1 MRTRII
7 STIVGLGL
15 AALAALLLIDDLTRT
30 AFGNFVQGNA
40 FWLVWLLPVIV
51 AFGVSLALYPGDRPY
66 SSSWDRD
73 LVADA
78 RYARR
83 ATQSNR
89 AWIITILVTVL
100 AVGMWI
106 YQGVVHG
113 YQVRKAIL
121 SSVQVTDD
129 TAPTF
134 KERAAF
140 DVANAQAQGNLG
152 DVVGEIVDVTYA
164 PDKDTYGALVERPG
178 FFTGYAAVETQT
190 VRKTGQATADICK
203 FDTSKAT
210 ARLGGV
216 FGSNLERQ
224 IAHVRSGLIVTASDA
239 YGVCVEGNTPMVVVP
254 LKNHRGWFP
263 AIEVP
268 AGVATYNGLTG
279 EVRVYDDVKVGDLP
293 GPVFPISLAQDLRES
308 TAATPRSNLVAPA
321 KLGGMTVQAPV
332 PRFSAVSR
340 AGARRGGVC
349 PTRRAPPRRASTAA
363 MGSFWDYK
371 KSRSGYTDTSRDEKD
386 PNADNRSEFSL
397 ATTDGVPA
405 YVSPLTS
412 RRGSTSI
419 TAIGVVQGGSVTKG
433 TFNQLVVH
441 KLDPVRKANSA
452 VADKL
457 RTDYA
462 DLPGWSNGLRI
473 FEIAPVSS
481 TEWVASLGREQNV
494 SYRVR
499 IKADG
504 TSCLEN
510 ADGTKIR
517 CGGVS
522 DIAGNGP
529 GVAMAP
535 NGTTVAGSPV
545 AVPADG
551 QLSKLSDADLAK
563 LQQQLANE
571 VARRLTATK

>member
-308 TAATPRSNLVAPA
+308 TAA
-321 KLGGMTVQAPV
+321 
-332 PRFSAVSR
+332 
-340 AGARRGGVC
+340 
-349 PTRRAPPRRASTAA
+349 

-433 TFNQLVVH
+433 RFNQLVVH